1 MVEFLQETETRLQM
15 IYQLD
20 AHTLSQDVGTI
31 GNAGSGWVSRLGEGC
46 NQWHLLSVQI
56 TDVLKN
62 AHGM

>member
-1 MVEFLQETETRLQM
+1 MVQLLHDFETKIQM
-15 IYQLD
+15 MYQLD

-31 GNAGSGWVSRLGEGC
+31 GNAGSAWVSKLGEGC

-56 TDVLKN
+56 TDVLRN